1 MHRVFILLLF
11 IKALSVNAQQAVKI
25 SGYVRDAV
33 TREALIG
40 AYIVNSD
47 YSKVAAS
54 NEYGFFTLELA
65 SNQRQLHCSYV
76 GYQPVTLVLT
86 NRSDTLIQVLLNQ
99 NTTLDEVVVEASR
112 TNRRF
117 TGLETLSAKTVK
129 ALPVIMGESDITRTL
144 TLLPGVSF
152 GNENSMGYYVRGG
165 SADQNL
171 LLMDGAP
178 VYNPYHL
185 YGFFSVFNT
194 DAINNATLYKGGIPA
209 KHGTRLASVLDIQ
222 MKEGNAQRFSGN
234 LSTGMVASKFL
245 LEGPILKDRTSF
257 LISGRRSMMD
267 IYPTFVSSI
276 LTDLGGLETTA
287 KDIYLRDY
295 YFYDLNVKVNHRFSD
310 KDKLF
315 VSYYQSNDVYNRDNP
330 QVNKLDNKTWGN
342 KTASLRWTHLFHTQ
356 LFGAL
361 TAYHT
366 QYNYKSTYGSYFADS
381 VGRTENSQSFKT
393 GLIESSAKL
402 DFDYAKNKHHFKF
415 GSQYTHQQMYPEVS
429 RVLKE
434 NFVSTQR
441 LDTTIGEATRTH
453 TGILYLDDEI
463 TINKSFTV
471 NAGLRFSGHFTEGK
485 FYPAIL
491 SRLAMSYQWMNGFLV
506 KGSFSRMTQYIHVLS
521 DNWSGSPS
529 DLWVPSTK
537 EIHPEISNQ
546 WVAGFEYN
554 FGENYSVEVEGFYK
568 TMNHLIDFK
577 EGTSFLSQRT
587 NWEDK
592 VTHGEGA
599 AQGLEF
605 QIKKE
610 QGKLTGFLSYTLSK
624 SERTFAEL
632 NQGKTFLF
640 SFDRPHEISI
650 SAVYHINNKWNLG
663 ANWVYASGQPFT
675 LAESFT
681 VINLEGKQYF
691 KNYSDINNYRLPNY
705 HRLDLSFNYNK
716 QFKHWAYGLNLG
728 VYNAY
733 NRKNTYY
740 LSDSPEG
747 LANITLF
754 GILPYVSVSIN
765 F

>member
-47 YSKVAAS
+47 YNKVAAS

-99 NTTLDEVVVEASR
+99 NTTLDEVVVEASQI
-112 TNRRF
+112 NRRF

-185 YGFFSVFNT
+185 YGFFFVFNT

-234 LSTGMVASKFL
+234 LSSGMVASKFL

-267 IYPTFVSSI
+267 LYPDWITF
-276 LTDLGGLETTA
+276 LMYDLNGMETAA
-287 KDIYLRDY
+287 KDIYLQHY
-295 YFYDLNVKVNHRFSD
+295 YFYDLNAKINHKISD

-315 VSYYQSNDVYNRDNP
+315 LSYYQSYDEYNRDNS
-330 QVNKLDNKTWGN
+330 QISRIDNKTWGN
-342 KTASLRWTHLFHTQ
+342 KTISLRYTHVFNTQ
-356 LFGAL
+356 LFASF

-366 QYNYKSTYGSYFADS
+366 RYDYKTKTGDYYSDSTG
-381 VGRTENSQSFKT
+381 TIENSQAYKT
-393 GLIESSAKL
+393 GLIEGSAKL
-402 DFDYAKNKHHFKF
+402 DFNYTHNKHYLSF
-415 GSQYTHQQMYPEVS
+415 GGQYINQQLNPEIT
-429 RVLKE
+429 RVYKKSIGSAAL
-434 NFVSTQR
+434 
-441 LDTTIGEATRTH
+441 LDTTFGKSVFTH
-453 TGILYLDDEI
+453 TGILYFDDVI
-463 TINKSFTV
+463 SISKAFTV
-471 NAGLRFSGHFTEGK
+471 KAGLRLSGHFADGTY
-485 FYPAIL
+485 YPSL
-491 SRLAMSYQWMNGFLV
+491 FPRLDLSYQIPAGVLF
-506 KGSFSRMTQYIHVLS
+506 KASYSRMSQYIHVLS
-521 DNWSGSPS
+521 DNWSGSPA
-529 DLWVPSTK
+529 DLWVPSTRDVA
-537 EIHPEISNQ
+537 PELSNQ
-546 WVAGFEYN
+546 WVAGFHYS
-554 FGENYSVEVEGFYK
+554 FGSSYSIAVEGFYK
-568 TMNHLIDFK
+568 TMNRLIDYK
-577 EGTSFLSQRT
+577 EGTSFLSDRT
-587 NWEDK
+587 GWEHK
-592 VTHGEGA
+592 VEEGKGVA
-599 AQGLEF
+599 RGLEF
-605 QIKKE
+605 QLKKE
-610 QGKLTGFLSYTLSK
+610 HGKLTGNAAYTLSK
-624 SERTFAEL
+624 SERKFD
-632 NQGKTFLF
+632 NINRGKTFLYT
-640 SFDRPHEISI
+640 FDRPHELSL
-650 SAVYHINNKWNLG
+650 SLVYRFNKQWSLG
-663 ANWVYASGQPFT
+663 SNWVYASGQPFT
-675 LAESFT
+675 LAESLY
-681 VINLEGKQYF
+681 VINLLGRDNF
-691 KNYSDINNYRLPNY
+691 KYYQTLNNYRLPAY
-705 HRLDLSFNYNK
+705 HRLDISFTYHK
-716 QFKHWAYGLNLG
+716 QLKHWAYGLNMG

-740 LSDSPEG
+740 LAGSPEG
-747 LANITLF
+747 LANVSLF
-754 GILPYVSVSIN
+754 GILPYLSFSIN